1 MFSKKNSFAFTT
13 LQGWV
18 GAMKAK
24 QGHKLVLHSQELKV
38 FLRSQVILR
47 QKIYVWSIVALA
59 GSERYCA
66 VLSVRRQDIKYSDVI
81 SDLLSLSLS

>member
-1 MFSKKNSFAFTT
+1 
-13 LQGWV
+13 
-18 GAMKAK
+18 MKAK

-66 VLSVRRQDIKYSDVI
+66 VLSVRQDIKYSDVI